1 MFLEIKICDSSIT
14 RKKCGLVIMKTIDIT
29 TRLYGVNH
37 TNPYI
42 IPPKLRSDV
51 YCF

>member
-1 MFLEIKICDSSIT
+1 M
-14 RKKCGLVIMKTIDIT
+14 DIT

-42 IPPKLRSDV
+42 IPPPPPPPKSRSDV
-51 YCF
+51 YCFKLNFFMYIERGLFR